1 MTAAARPDPL
11 AFLDSLDRYG
21 PVPPPRDLAGL
32 DCWLRGNGYTDVATR
47 AIVAHAARWGTVE
60 CCGWLDDEADR
71 AICEEL
77 LPDAGPAAWV
87 AGDVTW
93 FATPTMASPDE
104 SYP

>member
-1 MTAAARPDPL
+1 MTTAARPDPL

-21 PVPPPRDLAGL
+21 PVPPPRELTGL
-32 DCWLRGNGYTDVATR
+32 DQWLRGNGYTDIATR
-47 AIVAHAARWGTVE
+47 AALAHAARFGTVE
-60 CCGWLDDEADR
+60 CCPWIEDPDR

-77 LPDAGPAAWV
+77 LPNQPAATWV
-87 AGDVTW
+87 SGDVLW